1 MDLVLEEGPSLP
13 TARTLCDAVPGTS
26 VLVYSGH
33 SNPALAAE
41 ASRWGVREC
50 VTKGG
55 DVEDLLAAIRRCEAA
70 PPPFA
75 AAASA

>member
-1 MDLVLEEGPSLP
+1 
-13 TARTLCDAVPGTS
+13 VPGTS

-55 DVEDLLAAIRRCEAA
+55 DVEDLLAAIRRCEPA
-70 PPPFA
+70 PSPLA